1 MKVNDLCVLKKQVR
15 PGIYKALCDGYIK
28 VRAGVYRVPIGTIIV
43 PGKDEVIIST
53 KWGRICW
60 HYDMYRNIWFGQL
73 VSKEFAI
80 KMDNTYRKQSDV
92 YQLYY
97 ITTELTGTIWM
108 FQVQK
113 NTITKWNQRKSF
125 EIVRK
130 MIA

>member
-1 MKVNDLCVLKKQVR
+1 
-15 PGIYKALCDGYIK
+15 
-28 VRAGVYRVPIGTIIV
+28 
-43 PGKDEVIIST
+43 
-53 KWGRICW
+53 
-60 HYDMYRNIWFGQL
+60 MYRNIWFGQL
-73 VSKEFAI
+73 VSYEFAI
-80 KMDNTYRKQSDV
+80 KSDNTYCKQSDV

-97 ITTELTGTIWM
+97 ITTELSGTIWM